1 MVEWISNIF
10 NRIFHYKKAFYH
22 LFNSSCLQLTVK
34 LPDLSGRQCSSSRK
48 HISTGS
54 WQSNHTCL
62 ICLLPVY
69 ICLPYFIQHNFR
81 LSGYKKTQTN
91 NNPPPPQSP
100 TYIIT
105 ILTVLLSEA
114 KDEDIFNLCKN
125 SPGNPILINI
135 MFRQQGLQI
144 LLAWL
149 WKSELHDYS
158 YHTLY

>member
-91 NNPPPPQSP
+91 NNPPPLKAPP
-100 TYIIT
+100 TLLPFWQYCYQKLKMRT
-105 ILTVLLSEA
+105 SLTYA
-114 KDEDIFNLCKN
+114 KIHQEIQF
-125 SPGNPILINI
+125 S
-135 MFRQQGLQI
+135 
-144 LLAWL
+144 
-149 WKSELHDYS
+149 
-158 YHTLY
+158 